1 MVGREK
7 EIARLNQI
15 YDSDESEFVA
25 VYGRRR
31 VGKTYLVREVFANRI
46 LFMHT
51 GRANAAMKQQLAAFR
66 ASLQEQGLANCP
78 PLGSWLEAFQELK
91 RLINSSGALRKVL
104 FIDELPWL
112 DTPKSGFL
120 SELEGFWNQWASAR
134 KDIVLVVCG
143 SATSW
148 IINKVLRNRGGLHNR
163 VTAQIPLEPFTLGE
177 CERYAVSRG
186 MAPSRAEIVE
196 YYMVLGGIP
205 YYWRFLDKGLSL
217 SQNIDALFFASG
229 APLRLE
235 FSELYSSL
243 FRHEEPYVRI
253 VSALGRRR
261 VGLGREEISEETGL
275 ASNGRLTGLLEELE
289 QCGFIRKY
297 RAFGLRRRE
306 AIYQLIDNFTLFYF
320 QFMQGNHGGDV
331 NFWSNSINSHVRL
344 AWEGLAFE
352 RVCLQHVRQIKAA
365 LGISGVLT
373 EVSSWRRPPSANE
386 GRGAQIDLV
395 IDRADRLV
403 NLCEMKFSG
412 DEYAIDD
419 AEEKRL
425 RNRRAAFIEET
436 GTRKGCH
443 VTMVTT
449 YGIKRN
455 RHSGIIQSQVTM
467 DQLFAN

>member
-91 RLINSSGALRKVL
+91 RLINSSDAPRKVL
-104 FIDELPWL
+104 FIDELPWI

-163 VTAQIPLEPFTLGE
+163 VTAQISLEPFTLGE
-177 CERYAVSRG
+177 CERYAASRG

-235 FSELYSSL
+235 FSDLYSSL
-243 FRHEEPYVRI
+243 FRHAEPYVRI
-253 VSALGRRR
+253 VSALGRKRT
-261 VGLGREEISEETGL
+261 GLDRDELSEETGL
-275 ASNGRLTGLLEELE
+275 PPNGRLSRLVEELE
-289 QCGFIRKY
+289 QCGFVRKY
-297 RAFGLRRRE
+297 RAFGLKRRE
-306 AIYQLIDNFTLFYF
+306 AVYQLIDNFTLFYF

-331 NFWSNSINSHVRL
+331 NFWANSLNSHTRM

-373 EVSSWRRPPSANE
+373 EVSSWRRNALAKE

-395 IDRADRLV
+395 IDRADRIV
-403 NLCEMKFSG
+403 NLCEMKFAG

-455 RHSGIIQSQVTM
+455 RHSGIVQSQVTM